1 MNTHIRYT
9 SFPLATA
16 FLVFFLSMAWIA
28 SAFAAPTVPL
38 RGGVTKV
45 KLSGSFVETLSA
57 LEITPDDIAPGHLS
71 RRGTARFPIPGGGLD
86 FGYAPPAGEII
97 HTGGL
102 TLTDK
107 YGTTVGLLNF
117 IIDTTSGELTGQVT
131 ANGDL
136 VARVAL
142 FDLDFDDADI
152 KSWGNRVLVRNVGV
166 TLSSA
171 AADALN
177 AVFFPDQDPVFPAGF
192 DIGVAKVYF
201 RLPYHHDFEYDDD
214 DD

>member
-1 MNTHIRYT
+1 MNRY
-9 SFPLATA
+9 SRKFAFPFVIAI
-16 FLVFFLSMAWIA
+16 FVFFLSMAWVA
-28 SAFAAPTVPL
+28 TAVAAPTVPL

-45 KLSGSFVETLSA
+45 KLSGVFVDTLAA

-86 FGYAPPAGEII
+86 FGYEPPAGEII

-107 YGTTVGLLNF
+107 FGTTVGLLNF
-117 IIDTTSGELTGQVT
+117 IIDTTSSELTGQVT

-136 VARVAL
+136 VARVPL
-142 FDLDFDDADI
+142 FDLDFADAGI
-152 KSWGNRVLVRNVGV
+152 KTRGNRVLVRNVAV

-177 AVFFPDQDPVFPAGF
+177 AVFFPGQDPVFPAGF
-192 DIGVAKVYF
+192 EVGVAKVYF
-201 RLPYHHDFEYDDD
+201 RLPHHHGFDFDDD
-214 DD
+214 